1 MDKTKEIVSNAFQG
15 EMRVGRDGGE
25 GGVKDSW
32 EDGEIGVNEW
42 YSTCNLI

>member
-15 EMRVGRDGGE
+15 EMRVGRDGG
-25 GGVKDSW
+25 GVKDSW
-32 EDGEIGVNEW
+32 EDGEIGVKEW